1 MAGISTNPACAPAVD
16 WTTDS
21 GLSNCNPAD
30 YKGGVCSKSV
40 TLQLTHGAACSLDHD
55 IIITGIGVYCATQ
68 YAGPDCPL
76 GADYKADTDSTSTL
90 RFTIRANRFCSGQRA
105 MVINDAITIK
115 SWNLSRDLTREETNT
130 TRRAFAMGDMAYFIL
145 YLDRA
150 KSLEVKEFEVIAFQ
164 TKLSSMGAFVQPSQ
178 AYTRILETED
188 EENNL
193 LGFDIATQTHLMRMQ
208 LDSYF
213 VQDTDG
219 NPLLAVGPTGE
230 SPPVFAQLIFSVGY
244 ETGARRR
251 RRRSSHVGGNEE
263 QGQAAIITSL
273 RVSHSA
279 DKEQYTGS
287 DIQYITSNAAPGFHV
302 TIVAWVVPLLLTPF
316 LLA

>member
-1 MAGISTNPACAPAVD
+1 MSHISTNPACAPAVD

-21 GLSNCNPAD
+21 GLSNCSPDD
-30 YKGGVCSKSV
+30 YVGGVCSKSV

-68 YAGPDCPL
+68 FSGPDCPL
-76 GADYKADTDSTSTL
+76 GSNFTADTDSTSTL

-115 SWNLSRDLTREETNT
+115 SWNLSRELTREETNT
-130 TRRAFAMGDMAYFIL
+130 SRRAFAMGDMAYFIL

-178 AYTRILETED
+178 ANTRILETED

-219 NPLLAVGPTGE
+219 NPLLVVGPTGE

-244 ETGARRR
+244 DAGTRRR
-251 RRRSSHVGGNEE
+251 RRRSRVGGNQE

-273 RVSHSA
+273 RVSHNA
-279 DKEQYTGS
+279 DTEEYSGN
-287 DIQYITSNAAPGFHV
+287 DIQYITSNAAPSIHV
-302 TIVAWVVPLLLTPF
+302 TIIAWVFPLLLTSY